1 MIRLSTVSILFC
13 LLIMAGAVGCSNRQ
27 ADSAAA
33 EAKVVDA
40 VEFQELAEAGGEDVV
55 ILDVRTPGEFSGG
68 HVPGAVNVDISASD
82 FEQKIAALDPDKT
95 YLVYCRS
102 GGRSA
107 RACSM
112 MAKQA
117 IPAKAI
123 YDLDAGITAWESA
136 GNLWEPITKLPL
148 SHFTG
153 SLSAMRARI
162 LLLPGSPQSTRLL
175 FAISA
180 SVSAESCRTCGLP
193 R

>member
-1 MIRLSTVSILFC
+1 MIRLSTVSVLLC
-13 LLIMAGAVGCSNRQ
+13 LLIMAGAFGCSNRQ

-40 VEFQELAEAGGEDVV
+40 AEFQELADAGGEDVV
-55 ILDVRTPGEFSGG
+55 ILDVRTPGEFAGG
-68 HVPGAVNVDISASD
+68 HVPGAVNVDINASD
-82 FEQKIAALDPDKT
+82 FDEKIAGLDPDKT

-123 YDLDAGITAWESA
+123 YDLDGGITAWESA
-136 GNLWEPITKLPL
+136 GKPVEK
-148 SHFTG
+148 
-153 SLSAMRARI
+153 
-162 LLLPGSPQSTRLL
+162 
-175 FAISA
+175 
-180 SVSAESCRTCGLP
+180 
-193 R
+193 